1 MAILKIKDANGNVQ
15 EILAIK
21 GENGKDGKDG
31 KDYVLTDADK
41 QEIANQIA
49 TTALP
54 PVTTA
59 DNGKFLKV
67 INGAW
72 GAATITNAEEVTY

>member
-21 GENGKDGKDG
+21 GEDG

-41 QEIANQIA
+41 QEIANMISGS
-49 TTALP
+49 ALP
-54 PVTTA
+54 PVTSA
-59 DNGKFLKV
+59 DNGKFMRV
-67 INGAW
+67 VDGAW

>member
-1 MAILKIKDANGNVQ
+1 MAILKIRDSNGNVQ

-21 GENGKDGKDG
+21 GEDG

-41 QEIANQIA
+41 QEIANKISA
-49 TTALP
+49 SSLP
-54 PVTTA
+54 PVTAA
-59 DNGKFLKV
+59 DNGKFMRV
-67 INGAW
+67 VDGAW